1 MEFQRLQKQF
11 PVKTDLSKKDYRVVL
26 DDEALK
32 RLCDELEQAE
42 TFALDTETT
51 GKDPMQAQIVGLSF
65 ACQPNAAAYIP
76 LQHRY
81 SGAPKQLDPGKTL
94 ATLRP
99 LLENPKL
106 AKVGQNIKY
115 DWIVL
120 KRHGIQL
127 DGVVFDTM
135 VASYLLNPTRRAHN
149 LETIAAEYLDHG
161 MISYKEVTG
170 GG

>member
-1 MEFQRLQKQF
+1 ML
-11 PVKTDLSKKDYRVVL
+11 
-26 DDEALK
+26 
-32 RLCDELEQAE
+32 
-42 TFALDTETT
+42 
-51 GKDPMQAQIVGLSF
+51 AQIVGLSF

-81 SGAPKQLDPGKTL
+81 PGAPKQLDPGKTL

-120 KRHGIQL
+120 KRYGIQL

-149 LETIAAEYLDHG
+149 LETIAAEYLDHA

-170 GG
+170 GVKDAKGFEGVPIEAAVPYACEDADITFNGNVRNMCG